1 MRTGYTVYFN
11 MRDLLNARSNVRA
24 GYLKT
29 CGQEWRCTTHAV
41 QHLKA
46 SPPHH
51 HRLGLVSSLRS
62 LLDDSYGDAIPR
74 EFGRHRQADRTGTHD
89 KNVAIHSD
97 ILLALKLRENAI
109 RPHANSK
116 ANPA

>member
-1 MRTGYTVYFN
+1 MRTGYTVYFD
-11 MRDLLNARSNVRA
+11 MRDLLNARSDVRA

-46 SPPHH
+46 STPHH
-51 HRLGLVSSLRS
+51 DRLGLVGSLRS
-62 LLDDSYGDAIPR
+62 LLDDSYGDAIAC
-74 EFGRHRQADRTGTHD
+74 EFGRHRQTDRTGTHD
-89 KNVAIHSD
+89 KNAGIHSD
-97 ILLALKLRENAI
+97 ILLSLKLGENAI

-116 ANPA
+116 S